1 MTGSARGLQN
11 LRGQMEVLMKYFLSA
26 VMAAG
31 WLCLAVAAFAQSTS
45 TPQATPTP
53 APAASPAPAN
63 PSTGAAGGGKRAECL
78 VAAQGKKGQD
88 RQDTMQLCMAQA
100 HVDCLKQAIDQTVV
114 GPQRKDFIKNCMR

>member
-1 MTGSARGLQN
+1 
-11 LRGQMEVLMKYFLSA
+11 MKYFLSA

-53 APAASPAPAN
+53 APAASPAAAAPAAAAN
-63 PSTGAAGGGKRAECL
+63 PSTGAATGGGKRAECL

-88 RQDTMQLCMAQA
+88 RQDGMQLCLAQG
-100 HVDCLKQAIDQTVV
+100 HVDCLKQAIDQKVV
-114 GPQRKDFIKNCMR
+114 GPQRKDFIKNCMQEE

>member
-1 MTGSARGLQN
+1 
-11 LRGQMEVLMKYFLSA
+11 MKYFLSA

-53 APAASPAPAN
+53 APSAAAAAPAAAAN
-63 PSTGAAGGGKRAECL
+63 PSTGAATGGGKRAECL

-88 RQDTMQLCMAQA
+88 RQDEMQLCLAQG
-100 HVDCLKQAIDQTVV
+100 HVDCLKQAIDQKVV
-114 GPQRKDFIKNCMR
+114 GPQRKDFIKSCMREE